1 MQLFLENITDV
12 TDVTDVYLFAVTIT
26 TILKKYIDAIIVQL
40 EMFKGIILWLK

>member
-1 MQLFLENITDV
+1 MQLFLENI

-26 TILKKYIDAIIVQL
+26 TKLKKYIDAIIVQL